1 MSRATDGYLVDT
13 GVFLRWFVDQDGYE
27 HAREIQQAYL
37 GGGLRLET
45 VDFARVEVAEV
56 LRKKGLR
63 AGRLDRAMFLA
74 ATRVIDDLGVV
85 VHACDVDRVQRAA
98 SIAVDYSLRM
108 FDALFVQAALER
120 QPPLL
125 ATDVKLG
132 RAVNALVPIEVLR
145 GVAADPSTS

>member
-1 MSRATDGYLVDT
+1 MTDGYVVDT

-74 ATRVIDDLGVV
+74 ATRVIDDVGVV
-85 VHACDVDRVQRAA
+85 VHVCDVDRVQRAA
-98 SIAVDYSLRM
+98 SLAVDYSLRM

-120 QPPLL
+120 QLPLL
-125 ATDVKLG
+125 TTDVKLS
-132 RAVNALVPIEVLR
+132 RAVNALVPVEVLR

>member
-1 MSRATDGYLVDT
+1 MTDGYVVDT

-27 HAREIQQAYL
+27 HAREIQRAYL
-37 GGGLRLET
+37 AGGLRLET

-63 AGRLDRAMFLA
+63 GGRLDRAMFLA

-85 VHACDVDRVQRAA
+85 VHACDVDRIQRAA
-98 SIAVDYSLRM
+98 SLAADYSLRM

-120 QPPLL
+120 QLPLL
-125 ATDVKLG
+125 TTDVKLT
-132 RAVNALVPIEVLR
+132 RAVNALVPVEVLR
-145 GVAADPSTS
+145 GISVDPSRL